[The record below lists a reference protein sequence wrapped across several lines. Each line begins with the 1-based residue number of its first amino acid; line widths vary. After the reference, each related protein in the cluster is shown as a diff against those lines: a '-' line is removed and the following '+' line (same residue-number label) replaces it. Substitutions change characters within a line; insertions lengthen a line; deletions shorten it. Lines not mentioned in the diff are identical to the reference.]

1 MSNASKTIAGFL
13 KQIHEKPF
21 LSGASLA
28 TFDKSLLV
36 ETTWSHND
44 VEKIQKSYFRKDWIV
59 QNGNVLRLPSKPHTP
74 NESIKAKSTPR
85 KVKIFKYYS

>member
-21 LSGASLA
+21 LNGASLA

-85 KVKIFKYYS
+85 KVKIF